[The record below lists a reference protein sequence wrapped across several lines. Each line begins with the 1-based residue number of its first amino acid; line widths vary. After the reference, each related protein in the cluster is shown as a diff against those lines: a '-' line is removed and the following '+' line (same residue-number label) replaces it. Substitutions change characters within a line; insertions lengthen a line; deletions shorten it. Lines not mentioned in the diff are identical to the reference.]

1 MKCNLKYHFGL
12 YCQQCRI
19 CRYKMIIKFLLFA
32 IGNYQTKNLK
42 IFRTFAHTK
51 VVKVTVE
58 NQTSVVKIMSTN
70 HVN

>member
-1 MKCNLKYHFGL
+1 
-12 YCQQCRI
+12 
-19 CRYKMIIKFLLFA
+19 MIIKFLLFA